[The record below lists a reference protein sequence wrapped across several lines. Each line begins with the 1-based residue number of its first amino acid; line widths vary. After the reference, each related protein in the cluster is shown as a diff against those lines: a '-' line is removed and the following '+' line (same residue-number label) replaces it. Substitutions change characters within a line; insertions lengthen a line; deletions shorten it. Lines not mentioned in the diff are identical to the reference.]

1 MADPCQLRLACRN
14 YDGTNAILRGVLGAP
29 GIELEAVEQVSV
41 QGMFA
46 AMYRG
51 EFDVSEMSLAELI
64 YYTSRNQSDFIGIP
78 VFPSRMFRHGFI
90 VVRRDAGIDTPE
102 DLVGKRL
109 GFLRWVQTAAVW
121 IRGTLMNEYGVTPSN
136 SQWHAASLHH
146 WDDGSPETLVKLPGG
161 AVIEVLQGEGSAADR
176 AMAAIREG
184 RLDMLGVT
192 ETQLPPLLADPGL
205 KRLFGDYR
213 DVEAEYFR
221 KTRIFPIM
229 HVLAVRKSV
238 LEQKPE
244 VAAALFELFS
254 QAKRQARHWYAN
266 IPSMVMAWRQHALDE
281 ESAVFG
287 GDPCPYGLD
296 ANRDVL
302 NTFIEYCEAQGIC
315 ERNLSPEEL
324 FAPETWELKEPE

>member
-1 MADPCQLRLACRN
+1 MSDPRLRLACRN

-121 IRGTLMNEYGVTPSN
+121 IRGTLVNEYGVTPSN

-146 WDDGSPETLVKLPGG
+146 WDDSSAETSVKLPGG

-192 ETQLPPLLADPGL
+192 ETQLPGLLADAGL
-205 KRLFGDYR
+205 KRLFEDYR

-221 KTRIFPIM
+221 KTRILPIM
-229 HVLAVRKSV
+229 HVLAVRKPV
-238 LEQKPE
+238 LEQTPE
-244 VAAALFELFS
+244 VAAGLFELFS
-254 QAKRQARHWYAN
+254 QAKRQARQWYAN
-266 IPSMVMAWRQHALDE
+266 IPSMVVAWRQHALDE
-281 ESAVFG
+281 EQAVFG

-296 ANRDVL
+296 ANRDTL

-324 FAPETWELKEPE
+324 FAPGTWELTEPG

>member
-1 MADPCQLRLACRN
+1 MADPCHLRLACRN
-14 YDGTNAILRGVLGAP
+14 YDGTNAILRGVLDAP
-29 GIELEAVEQVSV
+29 GIELEVVEQVSV

-90 VVRRDAGIDTPE
+90 VVRRDAGIDTPQ

-146 WDDGSPETLVKLPGG
+146 WDDGSPETSVKLPGG

-192 ETQLPPLLADPGL
+192 ETQLPPLLADAGL
-205 KRLFGDYR
+205 KRLFEDYR

-229 HVLAVRKSV
+229 HVFAVRKSV
-238 LEQKPE
+238 LEQHPD
-244 VAAALFELFS
+244 VSAALFDLFS
-254 QAKRQARHWYAN
+254 QAKRQARQRFVD
-266 IPSMVMAWRQHALDE
+266 IPSQVMAWPRHALE
-281 ESAVFG
+281 QERAVFG
-287 GDPCPYGLD
+287 GDSCPYGLD

-324 FAPETWELKEPE
+324 FAPETWDLTEQE